1 MTAMKDGLSAPLS
14 QSGPLP
20 LWDAAQDY
28 IRVVLRDVQ
37 VEANVGLHPW
47 EQHPQRPTRLVVNVE
62 MFAPAPPAAAT
73 AEEALIDY
81 DHIHALLKTWPAR
94 PHVPLLETLAEE
106 LVGACFELPR
116 VAACRVSVLKPDIFN
131 DAAAVGVELYRRR
144 PG

>member
-1 MTAMKDGLSAPLS
+1 MKDELSLPLS

-37 VEANVGLHPW
+37 VEARVGLHPW
-47 EQHPQRPTRLVVNVE
+47 ERHAERPTRLVVNVE
-62 MFAPAPPAAAT
+62 LFAPALPAAAT
-73 AEEALIDY
+73 GEALIDY
-81 DHIHALLKTWPAR
+81 DHVHKLLKTWPAR
-94 PHVPLLETLAEE
+94 SHVPLLETLAEE

-144 PG
+144 PEGR